1 MKYLSVIIAAASFYI
16 VPAIIGAGFSAL
28 FKGKKQK
35 QELMENIMSGLVNFA
50 TGGLLLYIQIVLI
63 NKLFPLQNLDTSKFF
78 TVLVISN
85 IVISLT
91 IYLSKN
97 LRDGKRKI
105 SRIDIKNVL
114 ITALLLVIATLTY
127 GLWKMDSPTFAT
139 LNWDLYHHQALINL
153 IKTGNFAIITSNLS
167 DSFQFATYSTIF
179 HTLMAIPQAIFEVN
193 VLEYWWFVE
202 YYHLITA
209 ALVSFGFTY
218 AITKKKLPALIG
230 GILGIMVFESS
241 MAYTSLFLIPQNLSA
256 IITGAFLAQLI
267 KNYPQNRK
275 ELIFNSIIFG
285 VFALALHAVI
295 GILAIFLYF
304 FTLTFLYFKKIEKT
318 KKIKYILL
326 LLSFL
331 LIPTVYFIST
341 RFNFDSINRG
351 EAAEF
356 NYNLKE
362 KFDLMR
368 DFYGYGLLAFLPL
381 GYFYAIKKG
390 KKEYILALILNNGL
404 IALIVSPL
412 PYILKLYSLGR
423 LPLHTIMALGIWFLI
438 KPLSSTLKAICLVL
452 LEITL
457 FTVFIANVSKYK
469 VVPSYKN
476 FSTHVSLNEIQAANF
491 LREEYRNYGKHHNE
505 KVLLV
510 SDPAT
515 MHILE
520 GLSGVN
526 SPGGAYTSLKTR
538 KILTSIYLTRDE
550 NIGRKLFEIEDSV
563 TKEAP
568 DKILFAVGGRF
579 RKWQLAPNEDRYGI
593 HWNVW
598 RPYDLE
604 PKELEKYDFIHY
616 LREFAGFKE
625 VFRNEGMV
633 IFEVENDYRTF

>member
-35 QELMENIMSGLVNFA
+35 QELIENVMNGLVNFA

-78 TVLVISN
+78 AALVISN

-97 LRDGKRKI
+97 LKDRKRKI
-105 SRIDIKNVL
+105 SRIDIKDVL

-153 IKTGNFAIITSNLS
+153 IKTGKFTVITSNLS

-179 HTLMAIPQAIFEVN
+179 HTLMAIPQAIFKVN
-193 VLEYWWFVE
+193 ILEYWWFAE
-202 YYHLITA
+202 YYHLITV

-230 GILGIMVFESS
+230 GILGVMVFESS

-256 IITGAFLAQLI
+256 VVAGAFLAQLI

-275 ELIFNSIIFG
+275 ELIFNSIIF
-285 VFALALHAVI
+285 VLFVLSTHLVI
-295 GILAIFLYF
+295 GSLAIFLYF
-304 FTLTFLYFKKIEKT
+304 FAFAFLYFRKIEKT

-341 RFNFDSINRG
+341 RFNFDSVNRG
-351 EAAEF
+351 EAVEF
-356 NYNLKE
+356 NYSLKE

-368 DFYGYGLLAFLPL
+368 DFYGYGLIAFLPL

-390 KKEYILALILNNGL
+390 KKEYILALILNNGI

-412 PYILKLYSLGR
+412 PYILKLCGLGR

-438 KPLSSTLKAICLVL
+438 KPLSLALKAICLVL

-476 FSTHVSLNEIQAANF
+476 FSTHVSLNEIQATNF
-491 LREEYRNYGKHHNE
+491 LREEYGNYGKNHDE

-538 KILTSIYLTRDE
+538 EILTSIYLTRDE

-563 TKEAP
+563 VEKNP
-568 DKILFAVGGRF
+568 DKILLVIGGRF

-593 HWNVW
+593 YWNVW
-598 RPYDLE
+598 HPYDLE

-616 LREFAGFKE
+616 LGEFAGFKE